1 MYCSTCGAR
10 NAAGRHT
17 CDTCGAAVPVRAAEH
32 PIASSRR
39 ALADPRRVPLC
50 PRCGYEGAGISY
62 FSRGPHVAALVGATV
77 LTAGMM
83 GAGGII
89 YYLVRR
95 DHRVCPR
102 CGRGW
107 GRSGQRALVPA
118 ARDQA
123 PQAKVPGPGLE
134 RAKRGW
140 SIAFFLL
147 AAVLVLAAIGAG
159 EVAPI
164 LFAAFAAVGAV
175 ALQLSA
181 NRDRE
186 TRRAAL
192 VSALQLPVLKLAS
205 KRGGRLTVSQVAAE
219 LGWTLR
225 RAEKVLHSL
234 DDGLRV
240 DSEVT
245 DEGVIVY
252 EFRELS
258 GQPGSGGDPSR
269 LAEG

>member
-1 MYCSTCGAR
+1 MSVGGTDLA
-10 NAAGRHT
+10 T
-17 CDTCGAAVPVRAAEH
+17 TT
-32 PIASSRR
+32 SRR
-39 ALADPRRVPLC
+39 GVADPRRLPLC
-50 PRCGYEGAGISY
+50 PRCGYEGAGITY
-62 FSRGPHVAALVGATV
+62 FSRGSHVAALVGATV

-107 GRSGQRALVPA
+107 GRSGERALVTQD
-118 ARDQA
+118 RDRS
-123 PQAKVPGPGLE
+123 PETRVPGSGRE

-140 SIAFFLL
+140 SVALFLL
-147 AAVLVLAAIGAG
+147 TAVLVFGAIAGG

-164 LFAAFAAVGAV
+164 LFAAFSAMGAV

-181 NRDRE
+181 NSDRE
-186 TRRAAL
+186 ARRAAL
-192 VSALQLPVLKLAS
+192 VSSLQLPVLKLAS
-205 KRGGRLTVSQVAAE
+205 ARGGRLTVTQVAAE

-252 EFRELS
+252 EFRELYGS
-258 GQPGSGGDPSR
+258 VESGGDPPR
-269 LAEG
+269 LADG

>member
-1 MYCSTCGAR
+1 MR
-10 NAAGRHT
+10 AAGAELT
-17 CDTCGAAVPVRAAEH
+17 VGASRAD
-32 PIASSRR
+32 
-39 ALADPRRVPLC
+39 LADPRRLPLC

-62 FSRGPHVAALVGATV
+62 FSRGSHVAALVGATV

-83 GAGGII
+83 GAGGIV

-107 GRSGQRALVPA
+107 GRSGERALVPGVRERSPEPA
-118 ARDQA
+118 
-123 PQAKVPGPGLE
+123 VPGPGRE
-134 RAKRGW
+134 RLKRGW
-140 SIAFFLL
+140 SIALFLMT
-147 AAVLVLAAIGAG
+147 AVLVFATFAAG
-159 EVAPI
+159 EIAPL
-164 LFAAFAAVGAV
+164 LFAAFAAMGAV

-181 NRDRE
+181 NNDRE
-186 TRRAAL
+186 ARRAAL
-192 VSALQLPVLKLAS
+192 VSSLQLPVLKLAS
-205 KRGGRLTVSQVAAE
+205 ARGGRLTVSQVAAE

-258 GQPGSGGDPSR
+258 DPLDSGGDPPR